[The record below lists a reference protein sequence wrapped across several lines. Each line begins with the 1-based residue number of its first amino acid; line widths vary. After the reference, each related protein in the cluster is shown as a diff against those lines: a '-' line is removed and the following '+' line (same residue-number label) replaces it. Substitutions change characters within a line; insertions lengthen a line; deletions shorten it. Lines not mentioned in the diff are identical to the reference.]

1 MSGEKVFDS
10 QWIPKWF
17 FICLVKWKFHL
28 NSSIHF
34 DLMSFF
40 FGSSQCWNDNAR
52 LVGCLCASLVR
63 NQKTFINCSTIY
75 GVNMKLF
82 FFIKLNFIKMIFC
95 SFSVQIFYFSLRL
108 QSAHDLWEINAM
120 RWYNGSAAKTLVFL
134 AFFRAK
140 FRKLCFHH
148 RRSSSS
154 KAIVVVALVEIYV
167 HLNCSK

>member
-40 FGSSQCWNDNAR
+40 LVHRNVETITLVSLGVSALLWCAIKKLLSIVQLSMEWIWN
-52 LVGCLCASLVR
+52 
-63 NQKTFINCSTIY
+63 Y
-75 GVNMKLF
+75 
-82 FFIKLNFIKMIFC
+82 
-95 SFSVQIFYFSLRL
+95 SFSLNWISLKWSFVRFLFAFLLLRL

-120 RWYNGSAAKTLVFL
+120 RWYNGSAVKTLFFL
-134 AFFRAK
+134 VFFRAK

-148 RRSSSS
+148 RSSSS
-154 KAIVVVALVEIYV
+154 SSEAIVVVALVEIYV